1 MAKSYSMDLRTR
13 TMNDIHNGR
22 SERKT
27 AEKFG
32 VSRQWIQQL
41 KRCVAEHPDATQN
54 ELAAM
59 MKKFVK
65 VSGSMIG
72 RELKIPGFTYKKF
85 YRIPNTSVPI
95 LPPSVQ
101 NRKSR

>member
-1 MAKSYSMDLRTR
+1 
-13 TMNDIHNGR
+13 MNDIHNGR

-27 AEKFG
+27 AKKFG

-41 KRCVAEHPDATQN
+41 KRQEKQTGAFEAKPLKGVVDAKRKLKPFQEQLKKYVAEHPDATQN

-72 RELKIPGFTYKKF
+72 RELKIPGFTYKK
-85 YRIPNTSVPI
+85 V
-95 LPPSVQ
+95 L
-101 NRKSR
+101 